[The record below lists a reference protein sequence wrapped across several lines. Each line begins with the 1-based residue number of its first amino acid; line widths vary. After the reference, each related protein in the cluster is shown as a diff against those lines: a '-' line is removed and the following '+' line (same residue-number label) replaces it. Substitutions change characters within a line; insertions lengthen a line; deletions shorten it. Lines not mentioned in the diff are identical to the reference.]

1 MSAIAQQLVTFR
13 LGDDFF
19 AADIYSVERVLRY
32 QAPTSIPNVPEWVD
46 GVIEYRGRIIP
57 IIDLR
62 LRFGLE
68 RTPPRPE
75 SRILVFSVGK
85 EWIGAVVDAVLEVAT
100 PSSDQLAPPPPFFRG
115 LSAEFLRGVVRRN
128 DRLIVFLEVT
138 KLLTADERLMLEQAA
153 DGASHDGAAHD
164 G

>member
-1 MSAIAQQLVTFR
+1 MTAVAQQLVTFR

-32 QAPTSIPNVPEWVD
+32 QPPTAIPNVPDWVD

-57 IIDLR
+57 VIDLR

-68 RTPPRPE
+68 RVPPRPE
-75 SRILVFSVGK
+75 SRILVFSVGN

-100 PSSDQLAPPPPFFRG
+100 PGSTELAPPPPLFRG

-138 KLLTADERLMLEQAA
+138 KLLTTDEQIVLERAA
-153 DGASHDGAAHD
+153 DGATRDA
-164 G
+164 

>member
-1 MSAIAQQLVTFR
+1 MTAVAQQLVTFR
-13 LGDDFF
+13 LGADFF

-32 QAPTSIPNVPEWVD
+32 QTPTSIPNVPDWVD

-57 IIDLR
+57 VINLR

-68 RTPPRPE
+68 RVPPQPE

-85 EWIGAVVDAVLEVAT
+85 EWIGAVVDAVLEVASPT
-100 PSSDQLAPPPPFFRG
+100 SDQLAPPPPLFRG
-115 LSAEFLRGVVRRN
+115 LSAEFVRGVVRRN

-138 KLLTADERLMLEQAA
+138 KLLTTDERVVLERAT
-153 DGASHDGAAHD
+153 DGATRDG
-164 G
+164 

>member
-1 MSAIAQQLVTFR
+1 MTAVAQQLVTFR
-13 LGDDFF
+13 LGDDYY

-32 QAPTSIPNVPEWVD
+32 QAPTAIPNVPEWVD

-57 IIDLR
+57 VIDLR

-68 RTPPRPE
+68 RVPPRPE
-75 SRILVFSVGK
+75 SRILVFSVGN
-85 EWIGAVVDAVLEVAT
+85 EWIGAIVDAVLEVAT
-100 PSSDQLAPPPPFFRG
+100 PTSEQLSPPPPLFRG

-138 KLLTADERLMLEQAA
+138 KLLTTDERVVLERAA
-153 DGASHDGAAHD
+153 EGAARD
-164 G
+164 A

>member
-1 MSAIAQQLVTFR
+1 MNAVAQQLVTFK
-13 LGDDFF
+13 LGDDYF

-32 QAPTSIPNVPEWVD
+32 QEPTPIPNVPAWMD

-57 IIDLR
+57 VIDLR

-68 RTPPRPE
+68 RVAPRPE

-85 EWIGAVVDAVLEVAT
+85 EWIGAIVDAVLEVTSPTAE
-100 PSSDQLAPPPPFFRG
+100 QLAPPPPLFRG
-115 LSAEFLRGVVRRN
+115 LTAEFLRGIVRRG

-138 KLLTADERLMLEQAA
+138 KLLSTDEQLVLERVAEA
-153 DGASHDGAAHD
+153 GASHA
-164 G
+164 

>member
-1 MSAIAQQLVTFR
+1 MNAVAQQLVTFK

-32 QAPTSIPNVPEWVD
+32 QEPTPIPNVPAWMD

-57 IIDLR
+57 VIDLR

-68 RTPPRPE
+68 RVAPRPE

-85 EWIGAVVDAVLEVAT
+85 EWIGAIVDAVLEVTSPTAE
-100 PSSDQLAPPPPFFRG
+100 QLAPPPPLFRG
-115 LSAEFLRGVVRRN
+115 LTAEFLRGIVRRG

-138 KLLTADERLMLEQAA
+138 KLLSTDEQLVLERVAEA
-153 DGASHDGAAHD
+153 GASHA
-164 G
+164 

>member
-1 MSAIAQQLVTFR
+1 MTAVAQQLVTFR
-13 LGDDFF
+13 LGTEFF

-32 QAPTSIPNVPEWVD
+32 QPPTTIPNVPAWVD

-57 IIDLR
+57 VINLR

-68 RTPPRPE
+68 RVAPQPE

-85 EWIGAVVDAVLEVAT
+85 EWIGAVVDAVLEVASPT
-100 PSSDQLAPPPPFFRG
+100 SDQLAPPPPLFRG
-115 LSAEFLRGVVRRN
+115 LSAEFVRGVVRRN

-138 KLLTADERLMLEQAA
+138 KLLTTDERIVLERAA
-153 DGASHDGAAHD
+153 DGAIRDA
-164 G
+164 

>member
-1 MSAIAQQLVTFR
+1 MTALAQQLVTFR

-32 QAPTSIPNVPEWVD
+32 QPPTSIPNVPEWVD

-57 IIDLR
+57 VIDLR

-68 RTPPRPE
+68 SIAPRPE
-75 SRILVFSVGK
+75 SRILVFSVGND
-85 EWIGAVVDAVLEVAT
+85 WIGAIVDAVLEVASPT
-100 PSSDQLAPPPPFFRG
+100 SDELAPPPPLFRG

-128 DRLIVFLEVT
+128 GRLIVFLEVT
-138 KLLTADERLMLEQAA
+138 KLLTTDERLVLERAA
-153 DGASHDGAAHD
+153 DGAPRDA
-164 G
+164 

>member
-1 MSAIAQQLVTFR
+1 MNAVAQQLVTFR

-32 QAPTSIPNVPEWVD
+32 QPPTPIPNVPAWVD

-57 IIDLR
+57 VIDLR
-62 LRFGLE
+62 LRFGLDRIE
-68 RTPPRPE
+68 PRPE
-75 SRILVFSVGK
+75 SRILVFSVGND
-85 EWIGAVVDAVLEVAT
+85 WIGAIVDAVVEVASPT
-100 PSSDQLAPPPPFFRG
+100 SDQLAPPPPLFRG

-138 KLLTADERLMLEQAA
+138 KLLTTDERLVLEHAA
-153 DGASHDGAAHD
+153 DGATRDA
-164 G
+164 

>member
-1 MSAIAQQLVTFR
+1 MTAIAQQLVTFR
-13 LGDDFF
+13 LGDDLF

-32 QAPTSIPNVPEWVD
+32 QPPTQIPNVPEYVD

-57 IIDLR
+57 VIDLR

-68 RTPPRPE
+68 RIEPRPE
-75 SRILVFSVGK
+75 SRILVFSVGND
-85 EWIGAVVDAVLEVAT
+85 WIGAVVDAVLEVASPT
-100 PSSDQLAPPPPFFRG
+100 AEQLAPPPPLFRG

-138 KLLTADERLMLEQAA
+138 KLLTTDEQLVLERAA
-153 DGASHDGAAHD
+153 DGATHDA
-164 G
+164 

>member
-1 MSAIAQQLVTFR
+1 
-13 LGDDFF
+13 
-19 AADIYSVERVLRY
+19 
-32 QAPTSIPNVPEWVD
+32 VPDWVD

-57 IIDLR
+57 VINLR

-68 RTPPRPE
+68 RVPPQPE

-100 PSSDQLAPPPPFFRG
+100 PTAAQLAPPPPLFRG
-115 LSAEFLRGVVRRN
+115 LSAEFVRGVVRRN

-138 KLLTADERLMLEQAA
+138 KLLTTDERVVLERAT
-153 DGASHDGAAHD
+153 DGAPRDA
-164 G
+164 

>member
-1 MSAIAQQLVTFR
+1 MTAVAQQLVTFR
-13 LGDDFF
+13 LGEDFF

-32 QAPTSIPNVPEWVD
+32 QPPTPIPNVPEWVD

-57 IIDLR
+57 VIDLR

-68 RTPPRPE
+68 RVEPRPE
-75 SRILVFSVGK
+75 SRILVFSVGND
-85 EWIGAVVDAVLEVAT
+85 WIGAVVDAVLEVASPT
-100 PSSDQLAPPPPFFRG
+100 SDQLAPPPPLFRG

-138 KLLTADERLMLEQAA
+138 KLLTTDERVVLERAA
-153 DGASHDGAAHD
+153 KGATRDA
-164 G
+164 